1 MESSKLL
8 FFSYSKPS
16 RGRESVWLLIEG
28 RTGLGGGRECVQA
41 VEDCGTPVR
50 FSRSGQCALVGEV
63 PVLEPEGGHLFSA
76 SPELGLA
83 RNLGVQ
89 SPFPRAKV
97 ICAFQFRTRGHS
109 GREGAGHFQR
119 LL

>member
-1 MESSKLL
+1 M
-8 FFSYSKPS
+8 
-16 RGRESVWLLIEG
+16 
-28 RTGLGGGRECVQA
+28 QA